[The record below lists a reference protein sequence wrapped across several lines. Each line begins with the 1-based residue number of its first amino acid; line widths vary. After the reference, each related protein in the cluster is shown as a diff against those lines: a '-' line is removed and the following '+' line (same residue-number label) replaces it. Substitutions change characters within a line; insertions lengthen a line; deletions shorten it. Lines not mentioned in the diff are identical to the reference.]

1 LADRRPSSAAPSPET
16 ARPSALVPAAWTIVD
31 GGGEV
36 ANDESIAMVNVVL
49 GSASTSACPAG
60 HADQSADISI
70 ADIVLAVKN
79 ALSGCQEQR
88 P

>member
-1 LADRRPSSAAPSPET
+1 
-16 ARPSALVPAAWTIVD
+16 
-31 GGGEV
+31 
-36 ANDESIAMVNVVL
+36 MVNVVL